1 MDDADLDDL
10 EDVDDDDDDKAPKEE
25 TTDQKVVEKKEMAK
39 HGVDDSRDQNGKNNG
54 MSSEKELEENK
65 TAEDMDQNW
74 GISRPRHVNIVAY
87 VLG

>member
-25 TTDQKVVEKKEMAK
+25 STDQKTELVVDKKELAK
-39 HGVDDSRDQNGKNNG
+39 VGVDDSRDQNGKNG

-65 TAEDMDQNW
+65 TAEDMDHN
-74 GISRPRHVNIVAY
+74 
-87 VLG
+87 